1 MFLRWTLAFI
11 HLLALGIGLGAVWAR
26 SRALGQPLDR
36 DGFRRVLAADA
47 WWGIAAILWIG
58 SGLWRLLGQ
67 TEKATTY
74 YMNNHL
80 FWAKM
85 ALLLGI
91 LILEIMPM
99 VGFIQWRRQLA
110 LGAAPD
116 ISRAGLYRRLGFTEA
131 LLVIL
136 MVIAATG
143 MARGIG

>member
-1 MFLRWTLAFI
+1 
-11 HLLALGIGLGAVWAR
+11 
-26 SRALGQPLDR
+26 
-36 DGFRRVLAADA
+36 
-47 WWGIAAILWIG
+47 
-58 SGLWRLLGQ
+58 
-67 TEKATTY
+67 
-74 YMNNHL
+74 MNTHL

>member
-1 MFLRWTLAFI
+1 MLLRWSLAVI

-58 SGLWRLLGQ
+58 SGLWRLFGQ
-67 TEKATTY
+67 TEKATGY
-74 YMNNHL
+74 YMDNHL

-110 LGAAPD
+110 AGIAPD
-116 ISRAGLYRRLGFTEA
+116 TSRAGLYRRIGFIEA
-131 LLVIL
+131 LFVVL